1 MSTLEVDKL
10 TAGFLVDGKESIVLQ
25 NISLSVSSGE
35 TLAIVGESGSGKSVT
50 SMHIM
55 QLLDKRSAFIS
66 EGKISFG
73 SEVISENPDLGKM
86 RGAQIA
92 MVFQEPMTA
101 LNPTMSC
108 GKQVSE
114 MLRLHENLSKSEA
127 KTRVL
132 ELFALVEIPEPKRA
146 FVSFPHEL
154 SGGQKQR
161 VVIAMAISC
170 NPSFL
175 IADEPTTALDVTVQA
190 AILQLLKKLQ
200 VDKGMGMIFI
210 THDLAVVADIADQVC
225 VMYRGKIVET
235 GKAKSV
241 LQSPQHS
248 YTKGLLA
255 CRPPSHTRPHRLPTV
270 DSVMNNE
277 TVASHVEAPEDR
289 RKRLESLDFQTS
301 VLEVKN
307 LTKIFNSSGLFSKG
321 KISVRA
327 VDDVSFTIRKG
338 ETFGLV
344 GESGCGK
351 TTLSR
356 MLVGLIA
363 ASSGSVTYGQKCL
376 EDLVAEKRGALARV
390 VQIIFQDPYS
400 SLNPRLT
407 IGEAIMEP
415 MKVHNTVA
423 SSAAR
428 NQRAAELLQLVGL
441 DEQAMSRYPHEF
453 SGGQRQRIGIAR
465 ALAVEPQILLCDE
478 SVSALDV
485 SVQAQILNLLN
496 DLKEKLGLSLLFISH
511 DLSVVKYMSDRI
523 MVMNKGR
530 IEEIGEADSLFAKPT
545 REYTQKLIDAIP
557 GQALL

>member
-10 TAGFLVDGKESIVLQ
+10 TAGFLVDGNESIVLQ
-25 NISLSVSSGE
+25 NICLSVSSGE

-55 QLLDKRSAFIS
+55 QLLDKRSAFIR
-66 EGKISFG
+66 EGRISFG
-73 SEVISENPDLGKM
+73 SKVISENPDLGKV
-86 RGAQIA
+86 RGGQIA
-92 MVFQEPMTA
+92 MIFQEPMTA

-114 MLRLHENLSKSEA
+114 MLRLHENLSKADA

-132 ELFALVEIPEPKRA
+132 DLFTLVEIPDPDRA
-146 FVSFPHEL
+146 YGSYPHEL

-210 THDLAVVADIADQVC
+210 THDLAVVADIADHVC
-225 VMYRGKIVET
+225 VMYRGEIVET
-235 GKAKSV
+235 GEARAV

-255 CRPPSHTRPHRLPTV
+255 CRPPLHTRPHRLPTV
-270 DSVMNNE
+270 GSVMNNE
-277 TVASHVEAPEDR
+277 TVDSHLEAPEDR
-289 RKRLESLDFQTS
+289 RKRLESLDSQAA
-301 VLEVKN
+301 VMEVKN
-307 LTKIFNSSGLFSKG
+307 LTKDFSSSGLFSKG

-363 ASSGSVTYGQKCL
+363 ASSGSVTYGKKSL

-415 MKVHNTVA
+415 MKVHKTVEG
-423 SSAAR
+423 SEAR
-428 NQRAAELLQLVGL
+428 KQRAAELLKLVGL
-441 DEQAMSRYPHEF
+441 DESAMSRYPHEF

-496 DLKEKLGLSLLFISH
+496 DLKEQLGLSLLFISH

-530 IEEIGEADSLFAKPT
+530 IEEIGEADSLFGNPT
-545 REYTQKLIDAIP
+545 REYTQKLIHAIP

>member
-200 VDKGMGMIFI
+200 VDKGMGLIFI
-210 THDLAVVADIADQVC
+210 THDLAVVADIADQAGGG
-225 VMYRGKIVET
+225 GK
-235 GKAKSV
+235 
-241 LQSPQHS
+241 QH
-248 YTKGLLA
+248 
-255 CRPPSHTRPHRLPTV
+255 
-270 DSVMNNE
+270 
-277 TVASHVEAPEDR
+277 
-289 RKRLESLDFQTS
+289 
-301 VLEVKN
+301 
-307 LTKIFNSSGLFSKG
+307 I
-321 KISVRA
+321 RA
-327 VDDVSFTIRKG
+327 VFLIPEMIDGGAGDV
-338 ETFGLV
+338 E
-344 GESGCGK
+344 
-351 TTLSR
+351 
-356 MLVGLIA
+356 
-363 ASSGSVTYGQKCL
+363 
-376 EDLVAEKRGALARV
+376 
-390 VQIIFQDPYS
+390 
-400 SLNPRLT
+400 
-407 IGEAIMEP
+407 
-415 MKVHNTVA
+415 
-423 SSAAR
+423 
-428 NQRAAELLQLVGL
+428 
-441 DEQAMSRYPHEF
+441 
-453 SGGQRQRIGIAR
+453 R
-465 ALAVEPQILLCDE
+465 AL
-478 SVSALDV
+478 
-485 SVQAQILNLLN
+485 
-496 DLKEKLGLSLLFISH
+496 
-511 DLSVVKYMSDRI
+511 
-523 MVMNKGR
+523 
-530 IEEIGEADSLFAKPT
+530 
-545 REYTQKLIDAIP
+545 
-557 GQALL
+557 